1 MSRFETG
8 HKHASFCAKRQQFQQ
23 CLMAILK
30 VKTFKLEDTWSDLG
44 LKPATDTIHF
54 VLEGTKRVKQR

>member
-1 MSRFETG
+1 MP
-8 HKHASFCAKRQQFQQ
+8 
-23 CLMAILK
+23 ILK

-44 LKPATDTIHF
+44 LKPAIDTIHF